1 MGLFD
6 LIKAPFDLADAVV
19 TAATKPVTDG
29 LTELVDL
36 LREGFEEE
44 KK

>member
-6 LIKAPFDLADAVV
+6 LIKAPLDLADAVV
-19 TAATKPVTDG
+19 TATTKPVTDG
-29 LTELVDL
+29 LSELADM
-36 LREGFEEE
+36 LREVVDEE